1 MSAPAAGQ
9 PRQITSV
16 LPHGMGPPLQER
28 LFEEFGLTRVELHTA
43 RGFMGSDP
51 ERLLNRIERDVLQVI
66 VDEDRADEVF
76 EWLYHE
82 AHVADQEGRFLY
94 VAKLGRA
101 TPYALPENVPL
112 EARPRG

>member
-1 MSAPAAGQ
+1 MSAPPAGQ

-16 LPHGMGPPLQER
+16 LPHGMGLPLQER
-28 LFEEFGLTRVELHTA
+28 LFHELGLTRMELHSA

-76 EWLYHE
+76 EWLYRE

-94 VAKLGRA
+94 VARLGRA
-101 TPYALPENVPL
+101 TPYALPEEVPL
-112 EARPRG
+112 EAHPRA